1 MMRKTAPFLG
11 LALAL
16 ILASCGGGNNSSAS
30 DSSVEESTGEASSSE
45 NASSSSSSADEEH
58 SSDSSSSSNEATEVV
73 TSWERNRAYLN
84 YLSRSYQVSS
94 DLGSSDF
101 MSRHGLFRIGNM
113 NEVSL
118 APTVTVLD
126 LITMAPSTY
135 SGMPDGAD
143 VRIFDTEGNA
153 LNLSDYF
160 DEVALSRLKSEGLVF
175 FRKDLASSLPRDVV
189 LTFELEGTLLSS
201 LEHRV
206 HIEDGAYNVTRAKE
220 LVLFDNAHEDES
232 YLAMKEEVI
241 GAEATAATSYDK
253 LVIYGDIVIEK
264 DDIPSSLLWSEADE
278 KADPAV
284 YGTLKDWNYV
294 YKHEPGEEAD
304 YQAAIYGNYNQ
315 ISLGETFPYV
325 VSEAR
330 SNGTPTLPDAS
341 TGAISTHAALFGND
355 TGLSPEQTYEISFVD
370 LAVYGNQGV
379 SSDQVE
385 DWKLTPDDPSDD
397 TLAGGILFAKQSG
410 KMSFENCRI
419 QHFFTV
425 LVNNGPSSV
434 NELLKRGGHRPEVHI
449 KETRM
454 SDCFSSMLFNY
465 SDALIEVENSI
476 LEKAGGFLFINQA
489 IPTAADPA
497 VSDKWADLEDKG
509 ASQYLKGSDIIVDNV
524 TRLSN
529 YVTGQGG
536 WFDLYGLGPLF
547 QSVLKPMASDTLHDL
562 GKTLFQSVDGAERIN
577 AVALTMNCDMEAAG
591 ELEPGMDA
599 TVSIGECAYTDYR
612 NGEEAFKKALSS
624 FDPSN
629 PLSSLASL
637 LPVLNGTH
645 YGAGFLTSYL
655 TASMMTYDQEGAPY
669 FFAPFTLTPDDFASY
684 RAVDLTSLITTIF
697 TGGDLTKIAG
707 ADASKLNHEYL
718 GLSYLYG
725 AKAQLPGGIESS
737 VADAMAYEGSAAYSV
752 VFGLNDYAAQ

>member
-30 DSSVEESTGEASSSE
+30 NSSVEESTGEASSSE
-45 NASSSSSSADEEH
+45 NASSSSSSAEEEH
-58 SSDSSSSSNEATEVV
+58 SSESSSSSSEASEVV
-73 TSWERNRAYLN
+73 TSWESNRAYLN

-126 LITMAPSTY
+126 LLTMAPSTY
-135 SGMPDGAD
+135 SGMPDGAE

-220 LVLFDNAHEDES
+220 LVLFDNANEDES
-232 YLAMKEEVI
+232 YLAMKEEVL

-264 DDIPSSLLWSEADE
+264 DDLPSSLLWSEADE
-278 KADPAV
+278 KADPSV
-284 YGTLKDWNYV
+284 YGTLKDWSYV

-304 YQAAIYGNYNQ
+304 HQAAIYGNYNQ

-330 SNGTPTLPDAS
+330 SSGTPTLPDAS
-341 TGAISTHAALFGND
+341 TGAISTHACLFGND
-355 TGLSPEQTYEISFVD
+355 TGLSPEQNYEIAFVD

-425 LVNNGPSSV
+425 LVNDGPWSV
-434 NELLKRGGHRPEVHI
+434 NEVIERGGHRPEVHI
-449 KETRM
+449 KDTRM

-497 VSDKWADLEDKG
+497 VSDKWADLEEKG
-509 ASQYLKGSDIIVDNV
+509 ASQYLTGSDVIVDNV
-524 TRLSN
+524 TQLSN

-612 NGEEAFKKALSS
+612 NGEEDFKNALAS

-629 PLSSLASL
+629 PMSLVSL
-637 LPVLNGTH
+637 LPVLSGTH

-655 TASMMTYDQEGAPY
+655 TASMMTYDQEGKPY

-684 RAVDLTSLITTIF
+684 RAVDLMSLITGIF
-697 TGGDLTKIAG
+697 TGNLASIGN

>member
-30 DSSVEESTGEASSSE
+30 SSSVEESTGEASSSE
-45 NASSSSSSADEEH
+45 NASSSSSSAEEEH
-58 SSDSSSSSNEATEVV
+58 SSESSSSSSEASEVV
-73 TSWERNRAYLN
+73 TSWESNRAYLN

-101 MSRHGLFRIGNM
+101 MSRNGLFRIGNM

-126 LITMAPSTY
+126 LLTMAPSTY
-135 SGMPDGAD
+135 SGMPGGAD
-143 VRIFDTEGNA
+143 VRIFDAEGNA

-232 YLAMKEEVI
+232 YLAMKEEVL

-264 DDIPSSLLWSEADE
+264 EDIPSSLLWSEADE

-284 YGTLKDWNYV
+284 YGTLKDWSYV
-294 YKHEPGEEAD
+294 YKHEPGEETD

-330 SNGTPTLPDAS
+330 SSGTPTLPDAS
-341 TGAISTHAALFGND
+341 TGAISTHACLFGND

-397 TLAGGILFAKQSG
+397 TLAGGILFAKQAG
-410 KMSFENCRI
+410 KMNFENCRI

-434 NELLKRGGHRPEVHI
+434 NALLERGGHRPEVHI

-497 VSDKWADLEDKG
+497 VSDKWADLEEKG
-509 ASQYLKGSDIIVDNV
+509 ASQYLTGSDIIVDNV

-536 WFDLYGLGPLF
+536 WFDLYGLGSLF

-591 ELEPGMDA
+591 ELQPGMDA

-612 NGEEAFKKALSS
+612 NGEEAFKNALAS
-624 FDPSN
+624 FDPNN
-629 PLSSLASL
+629 PLSLVSL
-637 LPVLNGTH
+637 LPVLSGTH

-655 TASMMTYDQEGAPY
+655 TASMMTYDQEGKPY

-684 RAVDLTSLITTIF
+684 RAVDLTSLITGIF
-697 TGGDLTKIAG
+697 TGNLGSIAG
-707 ADASKLNHEYL
+707 AEASKLNHEYL

>member
-1 MMRKTAPFLG
+1 MMPKTAPFLG

-30 DSSVEESTGEASSSE
+30 SSSVEESTGEASSSE

-58 SSDSSSSSNEATEVV
+58 SSESSSSSSEATEVV

-153 LNLSDYF
+153 LNLTDYF

-232 YLAMKEEVI
+232 YLAMKEEVL

-341 TGAISTHAALFGND
+341 TGAISTHACLFGND

-397 TLAGGILFAKQSG
+397 TLAGGILFAKQAG
-410 KMSFENCRI
+410 KMNFENCRI

-425 LVNNGPSSV
+425 IVNNGPWSV
-434 NELLKRGGHRPEVHI
+434 NEVIERGGHRPEVHI
-449 KETRM
+449 KDTRM

-497 VSDKWADLEDKG
+497 VSDKWADLEEKG
-509 ASQYLKGSDIIVDNV
+509 ASQHLTGSDIIVDNV

-591 ELEPGMDA
+591 ELQPGMDA

-612 NGEEAFKKALSS
+612 NGEEEFKDALAS
-624 FDPSN
+624 FDPN
-629 PLSSLASL
+629 DPLSLVSL
-637 LPVLNGTH
+637 LPVLSGTH

-655 TASMMTYDQEGAPY
+655 TASMMTYDQEGKPY

-684 RAVDLTSLITTIF
+684 RAVDLTSLITGIF
-697 TGGDLTKIAG
+697 TGNLGSIAG
-707 ADASKLNHEYL
+707 AEASKLNHEYL

>member
-30 DSSVEESTGEASSSE
+30 NSSVEESTGET
-45 NASSSSSSADEEH
+45 SSSSSSSEGEA
-58 SSDSSSSSNEATEVV
+58 SSESSSSSSEATEVV
-73 TSWERNRAYLN
+73 TSWESNRAYLN

-118 APTVTVLD
+118 APMVTVLD

-143 VRIFDTEGNA
+143 VKILDTEGNA

-201 LEHRV
+201 LEHRI
-206 HIEDGAYNVTRAKE
+206 HIEDGAYNVTNAKE
-220 LVLFDNAHEDES
+220 LVLFDNTNEDES
-232 YLAMKEEVI
+232 YLAMKEAAL
-241 GAEATAATSYDK
+241 GAEATAATSFDK

-264 DDIPSSLLWSEADE
+264 DDLPSVLLWSEADE

-284 YGTLKDWNYV
+284 YGTLKDWSYV
-294 YKHEPGEEAD
+294 YKHEPGEED
-304 YQAAIYGNYNQ
+304 GHQAAIYGNYNQ
-315 ISLGETFPYV
+315 ISLGKTFPYV

-330 SNGTPTLPDAS
+330 SSGSPTLPDAS
-341 TGAISTHAALFGND
+341 TGAISTHACLFGSD
-355 TGLSPEQTYEISFVD
+355 TGLSPERTYEISFVD

-397 TLAGGILFAKQSG
+397 TLAGGILFAKQAG
-410 KMSFENCRI
+410 KMNFENCRI

-434 NELLKRGGHRPEVHI
+434 NELLKRGGRRPEAHI

-497 VSDKWADLEDKG
+497 VSDKWADLEKKG
-509 ASQYLKGSDIIVDNV
+509 ASQYLTGSDVIVDNV

-591 ELEPGMDA
+591 ELQPGMDA

-612 NGEEAFKKALSS
+612 NGEEAFKNALAS

-629 PLSSLASL
+629 PLSLAPL
-637 LPVLNGTH
+637 LPVLSGTH

-655 TASMMTYDQEGAPY
+655 TASMMTYDQEGKPY

-697 TGGDLTKIAG
+697 SPGGDLTKIAG

>member
-1 MMRKTAPFLG
+1 MRKTAPLLG

-16 ILASCGGGNNSSAS
+16 ILASCGGGNNSSA
-30 DSSVEESTGEASSSE
+30 EASSSPQE
-45 NASSSSSSADEEH
+45 STGDTSSSESPSSSSSSSEGEA
-58 SSDSSSSSNEATEVV
+58 SSGSSSSSSGEATEVV
-73 TSWERNRAYLN
+73 TSWESNRAYLN

-101 MSRHGLFRIGNM
+101 MSPHGLFRIGNM

-143 VRIFDTEGNA
+143 VKILDAEGNA

-175 FRKDLASSLPRDVV
+175 FKKDLASSLPRDVV

-201 LEHRV
+201 LEHRI
-206 HIEDGAYNVTRAKE
+206 HIEDGAYNVTNAKE
-220 LVLFDNAHEDES
+220 LVLFDNMNEDES
-232 YLAMKEEVI
+232 YLAMKEAVL
-241 GAEATAATSYDK
+241 GAEATAATSFDK

-264 DDIPSSLLWSEADE
+264 DDLPSVLLWSEADE

-284 YGTLKDWNYV
+284 YGTLKDWSYV
-294 YKHEPGEEAD
+294 YKHEPGEDAD
-304 YQAAIYGNYNQ
+304 HQAAVYGNYNQ
-315 ISLGETFPYV
+315 ISLGKTFPYV
-325 VSEAR
+325 VSEA
-330 SNGTPTLPDAS
+330 SANGSPTLPDAS
-341 TGAISTHAALFGND
+341 TGAISTHAALFGSE
-355 TGLSPEQTYEISFVD
+355 TGLSPEQACQISFVD

-397 TLAGGILFAKQSG
+397 TLAGGILFAKQAG
-410 KMSFENCRI
+410 KITFENCRI

-434 NELLKRGGHRPEVHI
+434 NELLKRGGHRPEAHI

-497 VSDKWADLEDKG
+497 VSNKWADLEEKG
-509 ASQYLKGSDIIVDNV
+509 ALEYLTGSDVIVDNV
-524 TRLSN
+524 TQLSN

-562 GKTLFQSVDGAERIN
+562 GKTLFTRVDGAERIN

-612 NGEEAFKKALSS
+612 NGEEAFKNALAS

-629 PLSSLASL
+629 PLSLVSL
-637 LPVLNGTH
+637 LPVLSGTH

-669 FFAPFTLTPDDFASY
+669 FFAPFTLTSDDFASY

-707 ADASKLNHEYL
+707 AEASKLDHDYL

>member
-30 DSSVEESTGEASSSE
+30 NSSGEGSTGEASSSE

-58 SSDSSSSSNEATEVV
+58 SSDSSSSSSEATEVV
-73 TSWERNRAYLN
+73 TSWESNRAYLN

-143 VRIFDTEGNA
+143 VRIFDTEGKA

-189 LTFELEGTLLSS
+189 LTFELEGTLISS

-232 YLAMKEEVI
+232 YLAMKEEVL

-278 KADPAV
+278 KADDPAV
-284 YGTLKDWNYV
+284 YGTLKDWSYV

-315 ISLGETFPYV
+315 ISLGKTFPYV

-330 SNGTPTLPDAS
+330 SSGTPTLPDAS
-341 TGAISTHAALFGND
+341 TGAISTHACLFGSD
-355 TGLSPEQTYEISFVD
+355 TGLSPEQNYEIAFVD
-370 LAVYGNQGV
+370 LAAYGNQGV

-419 QHFFTV
+419 QHFFTI
-425 LVNNGPSSV
+425 LVNSGPSSV
-434 NELLKRGGHRPEVHI
+434 NEVIERGGHRPEVHI
-449 KETRM
+449 KDTRM

-465 SDALIEVENSI
+465 SDSLIEVEHSI

-497 VSDKWADLEDKG
+497 VSDKWADLEEKG
-509 ASQYLKGSDIIVDNV
+509 ASQYLTGSDIIVDNV
-524 TRLSN
+524 TQLSN

-612 NGEEAFKKALSS
+612 NGEEEFKNALAS

-637 LPVLNGTH
+637 LPVLSGTH

-655 TASMMTYDQEGAPY
+655 TAGMMTYDQEGAPY

-684 RAVDLTSLITTIF
+684 RAVDLTSLITGIF
-697 TGGDLTKIAG
+697 TGNLGSIAG
-707 ADASKLNHEYL
+707 AEASKLNHEYL